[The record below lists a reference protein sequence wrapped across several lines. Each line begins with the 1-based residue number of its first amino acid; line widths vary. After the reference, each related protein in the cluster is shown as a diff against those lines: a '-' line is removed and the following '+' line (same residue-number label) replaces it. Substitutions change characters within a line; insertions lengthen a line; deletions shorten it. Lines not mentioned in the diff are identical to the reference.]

1 MNKKKGKRQRIAT
14 TIGNTHQQHNTPV
27 TEKVAGDRLEIAEPF
42 KENFDIVDEASWGSF
57 PASDPPSWIFRE
69 RKS

>member
-1 MNKKKGKRQRIAT
+1 MNKIKAKRQRSVKASADT
-14 TIGNTHQQHNTPV
+14 SQQHNTPV
-27 TEKVAGDRLEIAEPF
+27 AQIVPEDYPEIAEPF
-42 KENFDIVDEASWGSF
+42 KEGFDIVDEASWGSF